1 MYLLRSKRGHP
12 NKYIMKKRL
21 VVTEVIGKS
30 SAILHNDGLKLYE
43 LITSSAKQ
51 GDVEVSFENLEFC
64 TTSFLNASIG
74 KFIQEMRSES
84 GLSYVHAPKHILEK
98 LQLVRE
104 NALDEKKRAIRDE
117 AVREVFYA

>member
-1 MYLLRSKRGHP
+1 M
-12 NKYIMKKRL
+12 MKKRL

-43 LITSSAKQ
+43 LITNSARQ
-51 GDVEVSFENLEFC
+51 EEGVEVSFENLEFC

-74 KFIQEMRSES
+74 KFIQEMHSES

-104 NALDEKKRAIRDE
+104 NALDEKKRAIRDQ